1 MAVIPLRPRV
11 TIREIAELA
20 GVSVATV
27 SRVMNDREDVSPETR
42 ELVQRIVRERGYTTN
57 RTARGLSAGRT
68 GLIGATVPLVHPAYF
83 SFILSGAAEALYE
96 RDMRLVLCPTQHE
109 HEREVSLLERMMHG
123 TTDGGLLIN
132 PQESSTELETLLLNG
147 YHFVVVDPLRPLN
160 ERIPSVSSA
169 NSAGADAAVQHLLS
183 LGHRRIG
190 AITGPR
196 GWIATE
202 ERLRG
207 YHSALASAG
216 ILAEP
221 ALVQEANFETEQGRR
236 VARHLLDLHDPPTA
250 IFAFNDNI
258 AIGVVQAARERGI
271 RMPEELSVVG
281 FDDVEAAEIVTPM
294 LTTIRQP
301 LAEMG
306 RMAVSLLERLIEG
319 QRIEALHVELRTQ
332 LIVRESTASLKN

>member
-236 VARHLLDLHDPPTA
+236 AARHLLDLHDPPTA

-301 LAEMG
+301 LAYAWLLAQPDVT
-306 RMAVSLLERLIEG
+306 AVVVGPRRPEQLAPALAALSL
-319 QRIEALHVELRTQ
+319 
-332 LIVRESTASLKN
+332 